1 MSNNR
6 PGWAVKFFNE
16 FGVWP
21 IVGGDGTDDF
31 LSEYADLSS
40 ADPNSNREVPVAQLR
55 ELVDFRRHFG
65 KDFDHK
71 TFDTKRYAELKDI
84 DPADYKDMKGFIDV
98 VESDDRIYDVV
109 KEMIAAKREGREAD
123 FSRFSKAEVKAGKEA
138 AAAGAGG
145 AAGKAAAAGAGKGA
159 GQGGDGQDP
168 NAGLNQR
175 LSRLEQERINEKFWG
190 SFDDVVKDIKLSAR
204 EKGLVERLVLQAY
217 RENDRLGLQD
227 LKKTVDE
234 LIKSEIEP
242 LRQEIAGGRA
252 TRLLNSED
260 GSPAGMHGGGAST
273 PGKKYDPAQATP
285 EERVSQMR
293 RELREGTE

>member
-1 MSNNR
+1 MPEPENN
-6 PGWAVKFFNE
+6 
-16 FGVWP
+16 
-21 IVGGDGTDDF
+21 DF
-31 LSEYADLSS
+31 LSEYADLSN

-71 TFDTKRYAELKDI
+71 TFDTKKWGELKDI

-123 FSRFSKAEVKAGKEA
+123 FSRFSKAEVAAGKQA

-145 AAGKAAAAGAGKGA
+145 AAGKAAAAGAGAGKNGA
-159 GQGGDGQDP
+159 GQGGEDP

-190 SFDDVVKDIKLSAR
+190 SFDDVVKDIKLSTR

-217 RENDRLGLQD
+217 RENDRLGLAD

-273 PGKKYDPAQATP
+273 PGKKYDPATATP
-285 EERVSQMR
+285 EDRVSQMR
-293 RELREGTE
+293 RELRESGE

>member
-1 MSNNR
+1 MPEPENN
-6 PGWAVKFFNE
+6 N
-16 FGVWP
+16 
-21 IVGGDGTDDF
+21 DF
-31 LSEYADLSS
+31 LSEYGDLSN

-71 TFDTKRYAELKDI
+71 SFDPKRYSELKDI

-145 AAGKAAAAGAGKGA
+145 AAGKAAAAGAGAGKNGA
-159 GQGGDGQDP
+159 GQGGEGGD
-168 NAGLNQR
+168 NAGLSQR

-190 SFDDVVKDIKLSAR
+190 SFDDVVKDIKLSTR

-217 RENDRLGLQD
+217 RENDRLGLAD

-293 RELREGTE
+293 RELRESGE